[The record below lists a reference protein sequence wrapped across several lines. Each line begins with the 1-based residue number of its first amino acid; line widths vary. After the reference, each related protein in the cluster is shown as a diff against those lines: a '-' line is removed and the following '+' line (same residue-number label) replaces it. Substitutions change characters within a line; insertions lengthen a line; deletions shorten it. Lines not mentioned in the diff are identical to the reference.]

1 MDTIRKSL
9 GVCPQH
15 NVLFD
20 ELTVN
25 EHLWFYARL
34 KGRNPNDIKEESE
47 QMIDD
52 LVLRHKR
59 NEISKNLSGGMQRK
73 LSIATAFV
81 GKSHNACK
89 KTVDIRFTF
98 LNYKRTADKINSKD
112 CFIKNNLES
121 IHYNLVR
128 KMI

>member
-1 MDTIRKSL
+1 MDAIRQSI

-20 ELTVN
+20 EMTVD

-34 KGRNPNDIKEESE
+34 KGRQPDELKEEADKMVE
-47 QMIDD
+47 D
-52 LVLRHKR
+52 LVLSHKR

-81 GKSHNACK
+81 GGSQTVILDEPTGLYFMSSKKK
-89 KTVDIRFTF
+89 KT
-98 LNYKRTADKINSKD
+98 
-112 CFIKNNLES
+112 S
-121 IHYNLVR
+121 I
-128 KMI
+128 

>member
-81 GKSHNACK
+81 GGS
-89 KTVDIRFTF
+89 KTVILGKFFSRCFT
-98 LNYKRTADKINSKD
+98 LREH
-112 CFIKNNLES
+112 NL
-121 IHYNLVR
+121 HR
-128 KMI
+128 